1 MALNAFG
8 GLRDLVRCLRSG
20 AVMPQHATAVH
31 LSRVPPCHSMKC
43 SAGNGSPARAA
54 WGEIMLWAER
64 VATLGERYSAFAT
77 ELRLLAKNYR
87 TRAIVQFV
95 ERHLEG
101 EHAS

>member
-1 MALNAFG
+1 
-8 GLRDLVRCLRSG
+8 
-20 AVMPQHATAVH
+20 MPFDKMQRRHR
-31 LSRVPPCHSMKC
+31 L
-43 SAGNGSPARAA
+43 ARE
-54 WGEIMLWAER
+54 GRMGRIMLWAER

-87 TRAIVQFV
+87 TKAIVQFV